1 VKEVKELEEQ
11 LLQIQSELHEEKM
24 EHEGKTAEQVYAER
38 LAQLTI
44 TEGEYDDGPPVVRA
58 LLARCLLWLEIVQDK
73 CVYLQKAA
81 TYRVV
86 LT

>member
-1 VKEVKELEEQ
+1 
-11 LLQIQSELHEEKM
+11 LLQIQSELHEEKL

-44 TEGEYDDGPPVVRA
+44 TGGEYDDGPPVVRA

-73 CVYLQKAA
+73 CVGLYMTAPYQAM
-81 TYRVV
+81 
-86 LT
+86 LTQTWTQTRQD